1 MKTRQQFY
9 YPIDLHYSQTKNR
22 MQLIPA
28 QFYYPIDLH
37 YSQTYW
43 RLAKY
48 YQAFY
53 YPIDLHYSQTGARR
67 DDLCIGFI
75 TL

>member
-1 MKTRQQFY
+1 
-9 YPIDLHYSQTKNR
+9 